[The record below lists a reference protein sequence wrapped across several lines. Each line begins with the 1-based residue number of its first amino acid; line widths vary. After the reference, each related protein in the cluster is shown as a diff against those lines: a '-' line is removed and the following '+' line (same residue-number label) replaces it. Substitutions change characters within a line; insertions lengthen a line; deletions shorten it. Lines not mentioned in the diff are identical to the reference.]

1 MSNLYTLTKKIHEL
15 LPQVKAKYGLKFE
28 VEFKKIPTNF
38 LICKFCE
45 HSAEKECFKINPT
58 GFGFCP
64 NCKKEGD
71 FIAKDFDYQYCFEIK
86 EPQIRQIL
94 VGLQEILGENP
105 IYKSNSVNTFIKREQ
120 NKKHTTQKATNYEQI
135 EEWFYFGFHDNV
147 CCQDY
152 TCFKLKEYPFLKLAP
167 KSQDEALDDKWLRP
181 VEENGKYTG
190 QSLFNREPVTVLH
203 ELVEILENLL
213 EQAIL
218 TQKLT
223 KYL

>member
-1 MSNLYTLTKKIHEL
+1 MDNLYTLTKKIHEL

-45 HSAEKECFKINPT
+45 HSAEKECFKINLT

-94 VGLQEILGENP
+94 VGLSEVLGENP
-105 IYKSNSVNTFIKREQ
+105 EYIAECIKWRNQREKID
-120 NKKHTTQKATNYEQI
+120 NIQKWMREKDEFCKMYQLDAKI
-135 EEWFYFGFHDNV
+135 ES
-147 CCQDY
+147 
-152 TCFKLKEYPFLKLAP
+152 LP